1 MVDTTPRRRKR
12 SGYPERLS
20 LQVTPAMKRAL
31 EDMADRLELDV
42 AEIGRR
48 AILQRNGKSGLG
60 GGTRDRSGARVAG
73 AGF

>member
-20 LQVTPAMKRAL
+20 LQVTPTMKRAL

-48 AILQRNGKSGLG
+48 AI
-60 GGTRDRSGARVAG
+60 D
-73 AGF
+73 AGFLQQKTGLQIPRMT

>member
-20 LQVTPAMKRAL
+20 LQVTPAMKRAR

-48 AILQRNGKSGLG
+48 AIEAGLP
-60 GGTRDRSGARVAG
+60 
-73 AGF
+73 